1 MVSSLF
7 RKDFIMSKCACGSG
21 LDFDQCCG
29 PIIGGS
35 PAPSAE
41 ALLRARYVAFCDGNM
56 DFLAATLA
64 PEKMEDFER
73 AEVEASAKEAKAQ
86 FVEVRRVNDQGDV
99 AEIEYVAY
107 FRINNQPHAHHELG
121 LFRRDDGKWLYV
133 DGQVN
138 PKTAPRQVE
147 KVGRN
152 DPCPCGSGNKYKKCC
167 GA

>member
-1 MVSSLF
+1 MSL
-7 RKDFIMSKCACGSG
+7 CVCGSG
-21 LDFDQCCG
+21 LEDGDCCALVLAG
-29 PIIGGS
+29 EKA
-35 PAPSAE
+35 PANAE
-41 ALLRARYVAFCDGNM
+41 ALLRARYVAFCRGDM

-64 PEKMEDFER
+64 PEMMGEFER
-73 AEVEASAKEAKAQ
+73 DAVENSARKVEPQ

-107 FRINNQPHAHHELG
+107 FRLGGQPYAHHELG
-121 LFRRDDGKWLYV
+121 RFRCDDGRWLYV

-138 PKTAPRQVE
+138 PKGAPRQVE

-152 DPCPCGSGNKYKKCC
+152 DPCPCGSGQKYKKCC